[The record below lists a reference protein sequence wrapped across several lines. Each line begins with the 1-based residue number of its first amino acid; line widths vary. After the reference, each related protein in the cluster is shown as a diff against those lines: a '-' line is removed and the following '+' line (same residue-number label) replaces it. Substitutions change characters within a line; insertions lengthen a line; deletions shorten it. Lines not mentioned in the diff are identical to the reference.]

1 MAQARSLLPASQA
14 LLTLHRYPAGAPLPG
29 QGAGETVHCLTGITL
44 SSESSQ
50 SAGTGTAVQG
60 RGHGRDS
67 SDTVQQGWHCDKD
80 GRDRCTAEPGAT
92 GCAWLAP
99 GVSRASLWHC
109 FPSGS
114 TKSQPVCFTLN
125 TKKEDKMRPAGPKHW
140 DCLATQN
147 SCSLQPLCDALSSQC
162 TSHAMSQ
169 CWSQPSQ
176 CAGMAAPGAAAG
188 ISCSSRF
195 SLQ

>member
-1 MAQARSLLPASQA
+1 MLPSLAK
-14 LLTLHRYPAGAPLPG
+14 G
-29 QGAGETVHCLTGITL
+29 QVRHVHCLIGITL

-50 SAGTGTAVQG
+50 SAGTGTAAQG
-60 RGHGRDS
+60 PGHGRDS

-80 GRDRCTAEPGAT
+80 GRDRCTAEPGAA

-99 GVSRASLWHC
+99 GVSRASLWHR

-114 TKSQPVCFTLN
+114 PRSQPVCFTLN
-125 TKKEDKMRPAGPKHW
+125 TKKEDKMRPVGPKHR

-147 SCSLQPLCDALSSQC
+147 SCLLPPFCDALSSQR
-162 TSHAMSQ
+162 TSHATSQ
-169 CWSQPSQ
+169 CRSQPSR

-188 ISCSSRF
+188 LSCSSRF

>member
-1 MAQARSLLPASQA
+1 MAQARCLLPTSRA

-29 QGAGETVHCLTGITL
+29 QGAGEARPLPDWHHLVFRKQPISRHRDSCP
-44 SSESSQ
+44 
-50 SAGTGTAVQG
+50 
-60 RGHGRDS
+60 GHGRDS
-67 SDTVQQGWHCDKD
+67 SDTVRQGWHCDKD
-80 GRDRCTAEPGAT
+80 GRDRCTAEPGAA

-99 GVSRASLWHC
+99 GVSRASLWHR

-114 TKSQPVCFTLN
+114 PRSQPVCFTLN
-125 TKKEDKMRPAGPKHW
+125 TKKEDKTRPVGPKHR
-140 DCLATQN
+140 DCLASQN
-147 SCSLQPLCDALSSQC
+147 SCLLPPFCDALSSQR

-169 CWSQPSQ
+169 YRSQPSQ

-188 ISCSSRF
+188 LSCSSHF